1 MQFLTANHVLKQYK
15 GDELRDL
22 LCNALILRKPV
33 MPILDIAFLI
43 EKAGGNNYGSNREK
57 PADAIIDD
65 GSCSK

>member
-22 LCNALILRKPV
+22 LCNALIFRKPI

-43 EKAGGNNYGSNREK
+43 EKAGGNSHGSNRES
-57 PADAIIDD
+57 PVDTIIDN
-65 GSCSK
+65 GSFSK

>member
-22 LCNALILRKPV
+22 LCNALILKKPV

-43 EKAGGNNYGSNREK
+43 EKAGGDSYTSNSED
-57 PADAIIDD
+57 PADTIIDD
-65 GSCSK
+65 GSFSR